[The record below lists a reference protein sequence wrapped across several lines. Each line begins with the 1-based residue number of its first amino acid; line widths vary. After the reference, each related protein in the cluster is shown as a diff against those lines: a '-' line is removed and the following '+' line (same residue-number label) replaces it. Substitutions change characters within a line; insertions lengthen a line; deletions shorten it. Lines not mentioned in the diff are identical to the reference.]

1 MFLFLLLLALNSFL
15 VGRDV
20 LVYDVLGVLL
30 LNGGLLNL

>member
-1 MFLFLLLLALNSFL
+1 VFLFLFLLALNGFL